1 MVSAIRTLKS
11 FTASL
16 VWYNGKKKRPG
27 CIRRPGIHLTT
38 FYANGL
44 RLNRVAL
51 SKKSDSAENPSQTA
65 YVLHYVAER
74 GEVILA
80 FVTIYT
86 IGNGHQPYIML
97 REKLFGQL
105 ADLNVVAAQ
114 PGQVFYEY
122 SRNVSSLDCSYHFLK
137 SGPLHGSSC
146 DTVIHE
152 KDRVRIALIL
162 GGLLQYLFLESDLS
176 RVFSPRY
183 ITLYQKPK

>member
-1 MVSAIRTLKS
+1 MNYEKLTAGTTKTAID
-11 FTASL
+11 TAKPSEKGEIIT
-16 VWYNGKKKRPG
+16 Y
-27 CIRRPGIHLTT
+27 
-38 FYANGL
+38 
-44 RLNRVAL
+44 L
-51 SKKSDSAENPSQTA
+51 SRMGD
-65 YVLHYVAER
+65 VLHYVAER
-74 GEVILA
+74 GEIILA
-80 FVTIYT
+80 LVTIHT

-152 KDRVRIALIL
+152 KDRVRVALIL
-162 GGLLQYLFLESDLS
+162 GGLLQYLFLILDAVGLVVHVIVTAQSAVKGGCAGL
-176 RVFSPRY
+176 VFA
-183 ITLYQKPK
+183 